1 MQSKMMAA
9 LLLVACLAF
18 VACGGG
24 GGGGGAVGP
33 TALVITTQ
41 TLPAGTTTGSYSA
54 TVNASGGTAPYTFA
68 FSSGDF
74 PGVSLNQGTG
84 QSASLSGNPLAV
96 GSYQFT
102 LTVTDSANPPAT
114 ASRNFTV
121 AVTGGT
127 GGGSQLAITTT
138 ALNPATLNSPYTA
151 LIIAQG
157 GTAPRIFSVTA
168 GGAPGMTLTSQG
180 LLSGIPSVQGSFNIS
195 VRVTDASFPQ
205 QQANRDFTLVVN
217 PIGGGGGG
225 SLSISTATVPTGKEG
240 DAYSVTFA
248 ATGGTQ
254 PYSFS
259 QTGEEVPGL
268 SLTSSGVL
276 SGTPQIDGTF
286 NYQVTVTDSANPPAT
301 FAQTYTLSVDPL
313 SAAELLAQQPT
324 FTAAEAAHLIARYRW
339 GAVPGDDQAVANIG
353 LVAYVDQILNMTTD
367 TQIEQQALLDRV
379 PDPLFPNNNQV
390 AEWWLQL
397 MVRTNNPM
405 QETMAMFWHDLFATS
420 LDILPVEAN
429 RYMIDHVNMLR
440 RNALGNLRT
449 FVKELCVDDAMLEWL
464 DGVRST
470 RNAPN
475 ENFARELWELFTLG
489 ADNGYT
495 QEDIVE
501 ASKCFTGW
509 RRRVDTTGT
518 VTGGVNLWYNEF
530 DPNRHNITNKT
541 IFGQT
546 IIGKTGMAGLQEFDE
561 VVDITFDH
569 RPVAEFF
576 VTRLWEYFCYDN
588 PEEEIV
594 IALAAQLRA
603 ANYEIKPVLRTILL
617 SRAFY
622 SDRSTGSDLRPN
634 GGVVKTPTEF
644 AIGLI
649 RATGIEPTFPTLRA
663 ALFNAGHLPTR
674 PPNVNGW
681 PKGELW
687 ASADGLVSRANFARD
702 LIVARTHQNNNGM
715 TLDGLLPPVGQRTD
729 TAVVDRMASAFGINM
744 TISER
749 NRYLEY
755 LNSDRNGAGQV
766 IASPFNGDNATE
778 IDKKVRGLVYIMS
791 QHPSFHIR

>member
-1 MQSKMMAA
+1 MKMQSKTMAA
-9 LLLVACLAF
+9 MLLVACLVL

-24 GGGGGAVGP
+24 GDGGGPVGP
-33 TALVITTQ
+33 TALVIATQ
-41 TLPAGTTTGSYSA
+41 SLPAGTTTAGYSA
-54 TVNASGGTAPYTFA
+54 TVVASGGTAPYSFVLTA
-68 FSSGDF
+68 GDF
-74 PGVSLNQGTG
+74 PGVSISQTGT
-84 QSASLSGNPLAV
+84 LTGNPLAV
-96 GSYQFT
+96 GVHQFT
-102 LTVTDSANPPAT
+102 LSVTDSATPPAT
-114 ASRNFTV
+114 ASRAFSVSVT
-121 AVTGGT
+121 AGTGGT
-127 GGGSQLAITTT
+127 ALSITTT
-138 ALNPATLNSPYTA
+138 TMNPATLNSPYTA

-157 GTAPRIFSVTA
+157 GTAPRAFSVTA
-168 GGAPGMTLTSQG
+168 GGAPGMNLSSNG
-180 LLSGIPSVQGSFNIS
+180 LFSGTPSIQGSFNFT

-205 QQANRDFTLVVN
+205 QVATRDFTLVVN

-225 SLSISTATVPTGKEG
+225 ALTITTATISNGKEG
-240 DAYSVTFA
+240 DNYTQSFA
-248 ATGGTQ
+248 ATGGIQ

-259 QTGEEVPGL
+259 QTGEAVPGL
-268 SLTSSGVL
+268 SLTTAGVL
-276 SGTPQIDGTF
+276 SGTPTIDGSF
-286 NYQVTVTDSANPPAT
+286 NYQVTVTDSASPAAT
-301 FAQTYTLSVDPL
+301 FAMTYTLVVAPL

-324 FTAAEAAHLIARYRW
+324 FTVADAAHLLGRYRW
-339 GAVPGDDQAVANIG
+339 GTAPGEDVNAATTG
-353 LVAYVDQILNMTTD
+353 LVAYVDQLLNVTTD
-367 TQIEQQALLDRV
+367 SQIENQALLDRV

-405 QETMAMFWHDLFATS
+405 QETMALFWHDLFATS
-420 LDILPVEAN
+420 LEVLPIEGN
-429 RYMIDHVNMLR
+429 RYMINHVNMLR
-440 RNALGNLRT
+440 RNSLGNLRT
-449 FVKELCVDDAMLEWL
+449 FVKELCVDDAVLEWL

-495 QEDIVE
+495 QADIEE
-501 ASKCFTGW
+501 ASKCFTGF

-518 VTGGVNLWYNEF
+518 ITGGVNLWYNEF

-588 PEEEIV
+588 PEPEV
-594 IALAAQLRA
+594 VDLLAAQLRA
-603 ANYEIKPVLRTILL
+603 ANYEVKPVIRTILL

-622 SDRSTGSDLRPN
+622 SDRARGSNLRPN

-644 AIGLI
+644 AVGLI

-663 ALFNAGHLPTR
+663 SLFNAGHLPTR

-687 ASADGLVSRANFARD
+687 ASADGLVTRANLARD
-702 LIVARTHQNNNGM
+702 LIVARNHQNNNGM
-715 TLDGLLPPVGQRTD
+715 NLDGLLPPLGSRTD
-729 TAVVDRMASAFGINM
+729 SAVVDRMASAFGINM

-755 LNSDRNGAGQV
+755 LNSDRNAQGQV
-766 IASPFNGDNATE
+766 ISSPFNGDNATE
-778 IDKKVRGLVYIMS
+778 IDKKVRGLIYIMS